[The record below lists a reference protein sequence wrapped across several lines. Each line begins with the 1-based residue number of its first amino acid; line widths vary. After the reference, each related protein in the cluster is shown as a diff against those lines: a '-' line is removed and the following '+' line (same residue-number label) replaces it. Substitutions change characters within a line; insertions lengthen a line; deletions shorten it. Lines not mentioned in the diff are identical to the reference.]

1 MTRFIA
7 IDPGTHST
15 GVALFD
21 GPRLSGWWAVDAGWK
36 DPVEVRIATIVE
48 KLGDIM
54 ARHGSGVTAVVCERP
69 MGIDSHRPAPE
80 LQVLVKRLRSWARQ
94 APRRYNWTEYH
105 PSTVLAAVRPRGLG
119 RTASSKVAL
128 HLGVKGLYGDLFDP
142 AEVAQDVTDAVAVGV
157 CHLLKTHE
165 ESLLENQ

>member
-1 MTRFIA
+1 MTRFLA

-21 GPRLSGWWAVDAGWK
+21 GPCLIGWWHLDAGVK
-36 DPVEVRIATIVE
+36 DPVERRIGAIIRR
-48 KLGDIM
+48 LDDIM

-80 LQVLVKRLRSWARQ
+80 LQVLVKRIRSWAKQ
-94 APRRYNWTEYH
+94 KPRSYEWTEYH
-105 PSTVLAAVRPRGLG
+105 PSTVLASVRPRGLG

-128 HLGVKGLYGDLFDP
+128 HLGVKLLYGDLFDP
-142 AEVAQDVTDAVAVGV
+142 SDHPQDVTDSVAVGH
-157 CHLLKTHE
+157 CHLTK
-165 ESLLENQ
+165 LLESEVPR